1 MKQLQVGTNDL
12 SSVVRKKTVAVA
24 ASVSSIEAFSMVG
37 LALHLEVS
45 TVVMDSIPGRKVG
58 EECWNSGLDG
68 RLEAVTASIQLKAA
82 AVATSEAARLWE
94 TLPTTSRVLGPFENP
109 VT

>member
-1 MKQLQVGTNDL
+1 
-12 SSVVRKKTVAVA
+12 
-24 ASVSSIEAFSMVG
+24 
-37 LALHLEVS
+37 
-45 TVVMDSIPGRKVG
+45 VG
-58 EECWNSGLDG
+58 EQCWNSDLDG
-68 RLEAVTASIQLKAA
+68 QLEAVTASIQLKAA